1 MSERSVYLRLMAEMY
16 LRGIDSRMLAE
27 KTGIHYGTLRR
38 KFRGQSPL
46 LLDEAL
52 KNGGKDNVKIRNNP
66 SVNAKKTKDPSITDI
81 IMHSGLLSKMFIIHL
96 FYRIHFSTNI
106 PLA

>member
-38 KFRGQSPL
+38 KFRGQSPI
-46 LLDEAL
+46 LLDEAMRIKEVL
-52 KNGGKDNVKIRNNP
+52 QTGMPMEK
-66 SVNAKKTKDPSITDI
+66 
-81 IMHSGLLSKMFIIHL
+81 L
-96 FYRIHFSTNI
+96 FEKRGEVV
-106 PLA
+106 

>member
-16 LRGIDSRMLAE
+16 LRGIDSHMLAE

-46 LLDEAL
+46 TLDEAL
-52 KNGGKDNVKIRNNP
+52 RMKGVLLCDLPLEKLF
-66 SVNAKKTKDPSITDI
+66 AKRGE
-81 IMHSGLLSKMFIIHL
+81 M
-96 FYRIHFSTNI
+96 
-106 PLA
+106 A